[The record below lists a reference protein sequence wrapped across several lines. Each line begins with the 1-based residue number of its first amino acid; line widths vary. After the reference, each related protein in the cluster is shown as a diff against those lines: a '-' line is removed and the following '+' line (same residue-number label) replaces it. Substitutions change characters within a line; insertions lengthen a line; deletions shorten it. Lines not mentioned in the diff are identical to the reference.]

1 LLNQRIKDPEDAIQ
15 GAIALVERGG
25 FKAVI
30 LTMGEQGVACSEDG
44 VKGEWLPP
52 FDVTAVDTVAA
63 GDCFNG
69 ALAAAIVDGSSFR
82 DSIIF
87 AMAAAAL
94 SVTRPGA
101 SSSIPSL
108 LEVQDFLARLR

>member
-1 LLNQRIKDPEDAIQ
+1 
-15 GAIALVERGG
+15 
-25 FKAVI
+25 
-30 LTMGEQGVACSEDG
+30 MGEQGVAYSEDG
-44 VKGEWLPP
+44 VQGEWLPA
-52 FDVTAVDTVAA
+52 FVVDAIDTVAA

-69 ALAAAIVDGSSFR
+69 ALAAAIVDGESFR
-82 DSIIF
+82 DSVLF

-108 LEVQDFLARLR
+108 LEVEDFLIALR